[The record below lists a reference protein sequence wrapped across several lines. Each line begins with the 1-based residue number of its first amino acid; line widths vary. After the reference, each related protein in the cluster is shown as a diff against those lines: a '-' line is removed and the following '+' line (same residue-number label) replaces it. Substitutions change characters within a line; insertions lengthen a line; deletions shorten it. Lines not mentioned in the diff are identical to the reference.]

1 MIDREPVKRTKDLI
15 KIKVIGVGGGG
26 NNAVNQMI
34 VSDVD
39 GVEYILVNTEKG
51 ILERANTNGCK
62 TLQIGKEVAQGL
74 GAGANPEV
82 GEKAAK
88 ESIDDID
95 KILVNTEKGILERA
109 NTNGCKTLQIG
120 KEVAQGLGAGANPE
134 VGEKAAK
141 ESIDDIDK
149 ILDGTDLLFVT
160 AGMGGGTGTGA
171 IPVIAEEAKKK
182 GILTIGIVTTPFL
195 FEGKLRKTRANLGID
210 KLKPNVNA
218 LIVIS
223 NDKLLKNTES
233 NVSILNA
240 FKMTDDILRQGI
252 QSITDIINS
261 VGTINVDFADV
272 QTILSYQGF
281 SYMGIG
287 KSSGENKIVEATLNA
302 LNNPLT
308 ETGIDGAKGVIFN
321 IKGSED
327 ISLED
332 INKSASL
339 IGEKV
344 SPDANVIF
352 GTVIDEDL
360 GDNVVVTV
368 VATGVE
374 EKEEKLGK

>member
-1 MIDREPVKRTKDLI
+1 MIDYEPVKRTKDLI

-82 GEKAAK
+82 GEKAA
-88 ESIDDID
+88 
-95 KILVNTEKGILERA
+95 R
-109 NTNGCKTLQIG
+109 
-120 KEVAQGLGAGANPE
+120 
-134 VGEKAAK
+134 

-182 GILTIGIVTTPFL
+182 GIMTIGIVTKPFA
-195 FEGKLRKTRANLGID
+195 FEGKLRSVRANLGID

-223 NDKLLKNTES
+223 NDKLLQNTET

>member
-1 MIDREPVKRTKDLI
+1 MIDHEPVKRTKDLI

-95 KILVNTEKGILERA
+95 KILG
-109 NTNGCKTLQIG
+109 
-120 KEVAQGLGAGANPE
+120 
-134 VGEKAAK
+134 
-141 ESIDDIDK
+141 
-149 ILDGTDLLFVT
+149 GTDLLFVT

>member
-1 MIDREPVKRTKDLI
+1 MIDHEPVKRTKDLI

-62 TLQIGKEVAQGL
+62 TLQIGKE
-74 GAGANPEV
+74 
-82 GEKAAK
+82 
-88 ESIDDID
+88 I
-95 KILVNTEKGILERA
+95 
-109 NTNGCKTLQIG
+109 
-120 KEVAQGLGAGANPE
+120 AQGLGAGANPE

-171 IPVIAEEAKKK
+171 IPVIAEEAKKR
-182 GILTIGIVTTPFL
+182 GILTIGIVTKPFA
-195 FEGKLRKTRANLGID
+195 FEGKLRSVRANLGID

-240 FKMTDDILRQGI
+240 FKMTDDILKQGI

-272 QTILSYQGF
+272 KTILGYTGF

-374 EKEEKLGK
+374 EKEVKNDNKRI

>member
-1 MIDREPVKRTKDLI
+1 MIDYEPVKRTKDLI

-34 VSDVD
+34 LSDVD

-62 TLQIGKEVAQGL
+62 TLQIGKEIAQGL

-95 KILVNTEKGILERA
+95 R
-109 NTNGCKTLQIG
+109 
-120 KEVAQGLGAGANPE
+120 
-134 VGEKAAK
+134 
-141 ESIDDIDK
+141 

-171 IPVIAEEAKKK
+171 IPIIAEEAKKK
-182 GILTIGIVTTPFL
+182 GIMTIGIVTKPFA
-195 FEGKLRKTRANLGID
+195 FEGKLRSVRANLGID

-223 NDKLLKNTES
+223 NDKLLQNTET

-287 KSSGENKIVEATLNA
+287 KSTGENKIVDATLDA

-308 ETGIDGAKGVIFN
+308 ETGIEGAKGVIFN

-360 GDNVVVTV
+360 GDEVIVTV

-374 EKEEKLGK
+374 EKDKKNDNKRI

>member
-1 MIDREPVKRTKDLI
+1 MIDHEPVKRTKDLI

-39 GVEYILVNTEKG
+39 GVEY
-51 ILERANTNGCK
+51 
-62 TLQIGKEVAQGL
+62 
-74 GAGANPEV
+74 
-82 GEKAAK
+82 
-88 ESIDDID
+88 
-95 KILVNTEKGILERA
+95 ILVNTEKGILERA

-368 VATGVE
+368 VATGVK

>member
-1 MIDREPVKRTKDLI
+1 MIDHEPVKRTKDLI

-62 TLQIGKEVAQGL
+62 TLQIGKE
-74 GAGANPEV
+74 
-82 GEKAAK
+82 
-88 ESIDDID
+88 I
-95 KILVNTEKGILERA
+95 
-109 NTNGCKTLQIG
+109 
-120 KEVAQGLGAGANPE
+120 AQGLGAGANPE

-171 IPVIAEEAKKK
+171 IPVIAEEAKKR
-182 GILTIGIVTTPFL
+182 GILTIGIVTKPFA
-195 FEGKLRKTRANLGID
+195 FEGKLRSVRANIGID

-240 FKMTDDILRQGI
+240 FKMTDDILKQGI

-272 QTILSYQGF
+272 KTILGYQGF

-374 EKEEKLGK
+374 EKETKNDNKRI

>member
-1 MIDREPVKRTKDLI
+1 MIDYEPVKRTKDLI

-34 VSDVD
+34 LSDVD

-62 TLQIGKEVAQGL
+62 TLQIGKEIAQGL

-82 GEKAAK
+82 GEKAA
-88 ESIDDID
+88 
-95 KILVNTEKGILERA
+95 R
-109 NTNGCKTLQIG
+109 
-120 KEVAQGLGAGANPE
+120 
-134 VGEKAAK
+134 

-182 GILTIGIVTTPFL
+182 GIMTIGIVTKPFA
-195 FEGKLRKTRANLGID
+195 FEGKLRSVRANLGID

-223 NDKLLKNTES
+223 NDKLLQNTET

-287 KSSGENKIVEATLNA
+287 KSTGENKIVDATLDA

-308 ETGIDGAKGVIFN
+308 ETGIEGAKGVIFN

-360 GDNVVVTV
+360 GDEVIVTV

-374 EKEEKLGK
+374 EKDKKNDNKRI

>member
-1 MIDREPVKRTKDLI
+1 MIDYEQTKRTKDLI

-34 VSDVD
+34 VSDID

-62 TLQIGKEVAQGL
+62 TLQIGKETAQGL

-82 GEKAAK
+82 GERAAK
-88 ESIDDID
+88 ESIDDIN
-95 KILVNTEKGILERA
+95 KL
-109 NTNGCKTLQIG
+109 
-120 KEVAQGLGAGANPE
+120 
-134 VGEKAAK
+134 
-141 ESIDDIDK
+141 
-149 ILDGTDLLFVT
+149 LDGTDLLFLT

-171 IPVIAEEAKKK
+171 IPVIAEAAKKR
-182 GILTIGIVTTPFL
+182 GILTIGIVTKPFL
-195 FEGKLRKTRANLGID
+195 FEGKLRSSRANIGID

-223 NDKLLKNTES
+223 NDQLLKNTES

-240 FKMTDDILRQGI
+240 FKMTDDILKQGI
-252 QSITDIINS
+252 QSITDLINS

-272 QTILSYQGF
+272 KTILGYNGF
-281 SYMGIG
+281 AYMGIG
-287 KSSGENKIVEATLNA
+287 KSSGENKIVEATMNA

-308 ETGIDGAKGVIFN
+308 ENGIDGAKGVIFN
-321 IKGSED
+321 IKGGED

-332 INKSASL
+332 INRSASL

-352 GTVIDEDL
+352 GTVIDESL
-360 GDNVVVTV
+360 ENEVIVTV

-374 EKEEKLGK
+374 KKEEKNDNKRI

>member
-1 MIDREPVKRTKDLI
+1 MIDHEPVKRTKDLI

-95 KILVNTEKGILERA
+95 KILG
-109 NTNGCKTLQIG
+109 
-120 KEVAQGLGAGANPE
+120 
-134 VGEKAAK
+134 
-141 ESIDDIDK
+141 
-149 ILDGTDLLFVT
+149 GTDLLFVT

-287 KSSGENKIVEATLNA
+287 ISSGENKIVEATLNA

>member
-1 MIDREPVKRTKDLI
+1 MIDYEPVKRTKDLI

-34 VSDVD
+34 LSDVD

-62 TLQIGKEVAQGL
+62 TLQIGKEIAQGL

-95 KILVNTEKGILERA
+95 R
-109 NTNGCKTLQIG
+109 
-120 KEVAQGLGAGANPE
+120 
-134 VGEKAAK
+134 
-141 ESIDDIDK
+141 

-171 IPVIAEEAKKK
+171 IPIIAEEAKKK
-182 GILTIGIVTTPFL
+182 GIMTIGIVTKPFA
-195 FEGKLRKTRANLGID
+195 FEGKLRSVRANIGID

-240 FKMTDDILRQGI
+240 FKMTDDILKQGI

-272 QTILSYQGF
+272 KTILGYTGF

-352 GTVIDEDL
+352 GTVIEEDL
-360 GDNVVVTV
+360 GDNVIVTV

-374 EKEEKLGK
+374 EKEVKNDNKRI

>member
-1 MIDREPVKRTKDLI
+1 MIDHEPVKRTKDLI

-62 TLQIGKEVAQGL
+62 TLQIGKE
-74 GAGANPEV
+74 
-82 GEKAAK
+82 
-88 ESIDDID
+88 I
-95 KILVNTEKGILERA
+95 
-109 NTNGCKTLQIG
+109 
-120 KEVAQGLGAGANPE
+120 AQGLGAGANPE

-171 IPVIAEEAKKK
+171 IPVIAEEAKKR
-182 GILTIGIVTTPFL
+182 GILTIGIVTKPFA
-195 FEGKLRKTRANLGID
+195 FEGKLRSVRANIGID

-223 NDKLLKNTES
+223 NDKLLKNTEN

-240 FKMTDDILRQGI
+240 FKMTDDILKQGI

-272 QTILSYQGF
+272 KTILGYTGF

-308 ETGIDGAKGVIFN
+308 ETGIEGAKGVIFN

-368 VATGVE
+368 VATGVQ
-374 EKEEKLGK
+374 EKEVKNDNKRI

>member
-1 MIDREPVKRTKDLI
+1 MIDHEPVKRTKDLI

-62 TLQIGKEVAQGL
+62 TLQIGKE
-74 GAGANPEV
+74 
-82 GEKAAK
+82 
-88 ESIDDID
+88 I
-95 KILVNTEKGILERA
+95 
-109 NTNGCKTLQIG
+109 
-120 KEVAQGLGAGANPE
+120 AQGLGAGANPE

-171 IPVIAEEAKKK
+171 IPVIAEEAKKR
-182 GILTIGIVTTPFL
+182 GILTIGIVTKPFA
-195 FEGKLRKTRANLGID
+195 FEGKLRSVRANIGID

-240 FKMTDDILRQGI
+240 FKMTDDILKQGI

-272 QTILSYQGF
+272 KTILGYTGF

-374 EKEEKLGK
+374 EKEVKNDNKRI